1 MKKCIV
7 ISDSFKGTLSSQE
20 ICEIARQS
28 IPRIFPDC
36 QIVAIPVADGGEGT
50 VECFIEAIGAVPV
63 TVTVSGPFGEP
74 VEATYARKGPS
85 AIIEMAS
92 AAGLP
97 KIGRAHV

>member
-50 VECFIEAIGAVPV
+50 TEAIIYG
-63 TVTVSGPFGEP
+63 
-74 VEATYARKGPS
+74 RKNVNAERIS
-85 AIIEMAS
+85 LIKSINKMV
-92 AAGLP
+92 
-97 KIGRAHV
+97 IHYI